1 MSKPQYPLEQLTLIK
16 QKKLEEAEK
25 NLKEKKIAYDKE
37 KEKLETLEKDR
48 DKVKFH
54 RDEKLNQLRQKLDEG
69 TTTDKIQQ
77 MKIYL
82 KEVDDKLKVK
92 ENKVKDQVKVVDAA
106 EKKVAEARIEMI
118 KRQQDMEKMRLH
130 REEWDKEMKII
141 EEHKESLEM
150 DETGSSM
157 FSRKKSQ
164 SSKGRKEK
172 S

>member
-54 RDEKLNQLRQKLDEG
+54 RDDKLNQLRQKLDEG

-130 REEWDKEMKII
+130 REEWEKEMKII
-141 EEHKESLEM
+141 EDHKESLEM